1 MSKEPQSN
9 RPQTKFEHE
18 DALIITLLIL
28 YIVPAVIVSLLINKI
43 GHISTRNTVIILFIL
58 YFAFIFLLF
67 LYIHQ

>member
-9 RPQTKFEHE
+9 RPETKFENE

-28 YIVPAVIVSLLINKI
+28 YIVPAVIMSLLINKI

-58 YFAFIFLLF
+58 YFAFISTI
-67 LYIHQ
+67 YIHI